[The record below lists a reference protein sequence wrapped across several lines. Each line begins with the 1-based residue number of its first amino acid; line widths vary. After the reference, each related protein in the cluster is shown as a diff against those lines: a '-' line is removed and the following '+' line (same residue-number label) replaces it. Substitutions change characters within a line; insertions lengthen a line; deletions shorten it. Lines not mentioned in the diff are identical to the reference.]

1 LRRSTFWREPERIE
15 RLWDNTRYF
24 QGELRRLGFNMG
36 GVTTPAT
43 ETPITP
49 VIIGDGRK
57 TMEFSRALFDEGVLG
72 TGIAFP
78 TVPEGKARIRLMLT
92 SEHTKAQL
100 DRRWRRWSGWR
111 SGWGSYRRR
120 KHDCSFAGKADL
132 QATGAGHCGGRGVG
146 YDVTISVPTFT
157 ALPSVGLEAALHIH
171 TQVSEDQIALFGFLD
186 REEKRLFERLITV
199 SGVGPKLAIK
209 ILSGLSSERTVQAI
223 RGQDHAQLT
232 RIPGVGKKLAE
243 RLVVELKDKLDDF
256 AVAPVQTSVRGAAVD
271 DVLSALTNLGYQ
283 RPAAE
288 KAIEQ
293 AVAKGC
299 CAGGDFDGLFRGAL
313 KVIR

>member
-1 LRRSTFWREPERIE
+1 MVSAA
-15 RLWDNTRYF
+15 DS
-24 QGELRRLGFNMG
+24 
-36 GVTTPAT
+36 VTTWLG
-43 ETPITP
+43 I
-49 VIIGDGRK
+49 
-57 TMEFSRALFDEGVLG
+57 LQLG
-72 TGIAFP
+72 TMIAHLR
-78 TVPEGKARIRLMLT
+78 GKLIFK
-92 SEHTKAQL
+92 EP
-100 DRRWRRWSGWR
+100 G
-111 SGWGSYRRR
+111 
-120 KHDCSFAGKADL
+120 
-132 QATGAGHCGGRGVG
+132 QAIVEAAGVG

-157 ALPSVGLEAALHIH
+157 TLPAVGQEASLHIH

-209 ILSGLSSERTVQAI
+209 ILSGLSLERTVQAI
-223 RGQDHAQLT
+223 RGQDHAQLV

-256 AVAPVQTSVRGAAVD
+256 AAPPMHRNVQGPAAE

-293 AVAKGC
+293 AVAKDAALG
-299 CAGGDFDGLFRGAL
+299 ADFDGLFRGAL
-313 KVIR
+313 KLIR